1 MIDGSDK
8 CLDWEGGLLELG
20 EGSFIV
26 NGQNSWLNFDLRRWF
41 GSAGEEVEFLRNF
54 KVRPDQWFD
63 RT

>member
-1 MIDGSDK
+1 VIDGSDK
-8 CLDWEGGLLELG
+8 CLDREGGLLELG

-41 GSAGEEVEFLRNF
+41 GGAREEVEFLRDF
-54 KVRPDQWFD
+54 KVRPSQWFD